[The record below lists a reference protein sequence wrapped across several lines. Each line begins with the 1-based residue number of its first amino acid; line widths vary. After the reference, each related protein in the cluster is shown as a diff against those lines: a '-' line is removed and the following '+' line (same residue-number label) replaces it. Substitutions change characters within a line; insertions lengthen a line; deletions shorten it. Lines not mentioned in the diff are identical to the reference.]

1 MALDF
6 REIRKQVNQLGEKAP
21 GRAQEITM
29 LYDRA
34 FELLDSGPQ
43 EIERVRHTAARVV
56 QDHDPSLRCAMPV
69 SDELTTSFPAPTLP
83 GKGTIIAVDGSQISP
98 DRHAQVYYGLIN
110 LGAVQMRQGDKGA
123 PRIEIESRLLYDE
136 QLYTRTGIISDDSF
150 SLKRDLN
157 ERVWLTELARKA
169 DPPVIALTDGPV
181 ELWGARQGEDS
192 SEFGESLKA
201 YLEALAGLE
210 YLGVTTCGY
219 VDNPAAN
226 LAVRFLEMGL
236 IPEDE
241 LSSVRSRYPLRGVFD
256 RELFKRVLGKGERS
270 IVFAIQS
277 RGSREYSGNLKL
289 HFFYLNVGLERN
301 DWIVRVEAP
310 AWVVY
315 NEKKLKQLHALLVD
329 QCRILGN
336 RPYPYI
342 LHRAHESALV
352 SMAEKEQVSNMI
364 INELHSR
371 GVKVG
376 AESPKPTLKRL

>member
-6 REIRKQVNQLGEKAP
+6 REIRNQVNQLGEKAP
-21 GRAQEITM
+21 GRAQKIKT
-29 LYDRA
+29 LYDLA
-34 FELLDSGPQ
+34 FDLLNGEPQ
-43 EIERVRHTAARVV
+43 EIERLRRTTARVV
-56 QDHDPSLRCAMPV
+56 QSHDPSLRCAIPV
-69 SDELTTSFPAPTLP
+69 SDELTASFPTPARPE
-83 GKGTIIAVDGSQISP
+83 KGTIIAVDGSQISP

-110 LGAVQMRQGDKGA
+110 LGAVQMQLGDNQA
-123 PRIEIESRLLYDE
+123 PRIEVESRLLHDE
-136 QLYTRTGIISDDSF
+136 QLYTRTGIISDERF
-150 SLKRDLN
+150 SLKRDLG
-157 ERVWLTELARKA
+157 ERVWLSELARKA

-181 ELWGARQGEDS
+181 ELWGARQGEGS
-192 SEFGESLKA
+192 SEFSESLKA
-201 YLEALAGLE
+201 YLEALAILE
-210 YLGVTTCGY
+210 SQGVTTCGY

-241 LSSVRSRYPLRGVFD
+241 LSGVRGRFPLRGVFD

-277 RGSREYSGNLKL
+277 RGSREYSGNLAL
-289 HFFYLNVGLERN
+289 HFFYLNVGVGRN
-301 DWIVRVEAP
+301 DWIVRVETP
-310 AWVVY
+310 AWVVDD
-315 NEKKLKQLHALLVD
+315 EGKLNYLHALLVH
-329 QCRILGN
+329 QCRLLGN

-371 GVKVG
+371 GIKVG
-376 AESPKPTLKRL
+376 GESPKPTLKRL